1 MFMKQLLT
9 AFLFAMFFLPSF
21 AQAAGSAELSFS
33 EDTYTFTRGEQFDV
47 VVEVA
52 ANQSSLD
59 TVRAV
64 VTFDPNVLM
73 AQDVQLLGVFDRS
86 APGNYIDNTRGKVS
100 WGAFTL
106 EDPLNTSTSL
116 LSITFL
122 AVGEGSADVSISSD
136 SKAISQGQEYFN
148 AGSLD
153 VASVA
158 VTVPATDDAESAL
171 LVLESVT
178 HPSEMQWYPST
189 DVAMSWTELE
199 SDSAI
204 VSYTYTLDEDP
215 QASLAQVVDA
225 SVTDVLIDVVE
236 DGIYTFRI
244 QGLQAD
250 GATTPIAERV
260 VRVDTTPPNPI
271 QLTAQDTQLLEGES
285 AWLSY
290 ATTDEASGVLQYQI
304 AINEGPFEL
313 QASPVQV
320 EGLPAGTYFFRVAAL
335 DRAGNTSY
343 GSESVRVYPE
353 GTDLDR
359 PEGYEEHTEILAIGP
374 APEEVSDEAEFP
386 WAPVISVA
394 VLMILLALIVIKTK
408 KK

>member
-1 MFMKQLLT
+1 MKQLLT

-33 EDTYTFTRGEQFDV
+33 EDTYAFSRGEQFDV

-136 SKAISQGQEYFN
+136 SKAISQGQEYFD

-171 LVLESVT
+171 LVLESAT

-215 QASLAQVVDA
+215 QAPLAQVVDA

-290 ATTDEASGVLQYQI
+290 ATTDETSGVLQYQI

-313 QASPVQV
+313 QDSPVQV

-335 DRAGNTSY
+335 DRAGNTTY

-386 WAPVISVA
+386 WTPVISVA

>member
-9 AFLFAMFFLPSF
+9 AFLFAMLFLPSF

-33 EDTYTFTRGEQFDV
+33 EDAYAFSRGEQFDV
-47 VVEVA
+47 VIEVA

-73 AQDVQLLGVFDRS
+73 AQDVQLLGAFDRL

-106 EDPLNTSTSL
+106 DEPLDTSTSL
-116 LSITFL
+116 FSITFL
-122 AVGEGSADVSISSD
+122 AVGEGSTDVSISSD
-136 SKAISQGQEYFN
+136 SKAISQGQETFN
-148 AGSLD
+148 IGSLD
-153 VASVA
+153 ASS
-158 VTVPATDDAESAL
+158 VTIDVPDTNDAESAL
-171 LVLESVT
+171 IVLESVT
-178 HPSEMQWYPST
+178 HSNELQWYPST
-189 DVAMSWTELE
+189 DIAITWTELA
-199 SDSAI
+199 SGSPI

-215 QASLAQVVDA
+215 QAPLAQVVDA

-250 GATTPIAERV
+250 GVATPIAERV

-271 QLTAQDTQLLEGES
+271 QLTAQETQLLEGES

-304 AINEGPFEL
+304 AMNDGDYALE
-313 QASPVQV
+313 ASPVQV
-320 EGLPAGTYFFRVAAL
+320 EYLPAGTYFFRVAAL
-335 DRAGNTSY
+335 DRAGNSTY
-343 GSESVRVYPE
+343 GSASVRVYPE
-353 GTDLDR
+353 GTDLGR
-359 PEGYEEHTEILAIGP
+359 PEGYEDNTEILAIGP
-374 APEEVSDEAEFP
+374 APEEENETSEFP
-386 WAPVISVA
+386 FVPVISVC
-394 VLMILLALIVIKTK
+394 VLLSLFALITIKTK
-408 KK
+408 IK

>member
-1 MFMKQLLT
+1 MKQLLT
-9 AFLFAMFFLPSF
+9 AFLFAMLFLPSF

-33 EDTYTFTRGEQFDV
+33 EDAYAFSRGEQFDV
-47 VVEVA
+47 VIEVA

-73 AQDVQLLGVFDRS
+73 AQDVQLLGAFDRL

-106 EDPLNTSTSL
+106 DEPLDTSTSL
-116 LSITFL
+116 FSITFL
-122 AVGEGSADVSISSD
+122 AVGEGSTDVSISSD
-136 SKAISQGQEYFN
+136 SKAISQGQETFN
-148 AGSLD
+148 IGSLD
-153 VASVA
+153 ASS
-158 VTVPATDDAESAL
+158 VTIDVPDTNDAESAL
-171 LVLESVT
+171 IVLESVT
-178 HPSEMQWYPST
+178 HSNELQWYPST
-189 DVAMSWTELE
+189 DIAITWTELA
-199 SDSAI
+199 SGSPI

-215 QASLAQVVDA
+215 QAPLAQVVDA

-250 GATTPIAERV
+250 GVATPIAERV

-271 QLTAQDTQLLEGES
+271 QLTAQETQLLEGES

-304 AINEGPFEL
+304 AMNDGDYALE
-313 QASPVQV
+313 ASPVQV
-320 EGLPAGTYFFRVAAL
+320 EYLPAGTYFFRVAAL
-335 DRAGNTSY
+335 DRAGNSTY
-343 GSESVRVYPE
+343 GSASVRVYPE
-353 GTDLDR
+353 GTDLGR
-359 PEGYEEHTEILAIGP
+359 PEGYEDNTEILAIGP
-374 APEEVSDEAEFP
+374 APEEENETSEFP
-386 WAPVISVA
+386 FVPVISVC
-394 VLMILLALIVIKTK
+394 VLLSLFALITIKTK
-408 KK
+408 IK